1 MATLTVTIKEDLNL
15 NGRDRGSEITHEV
28 SSITETYHRIMD
40 VLHTADMVL
49 VEMDPTPGNTEGQKF
64 HDDDVKYL
72 RITNLGPTNFLILS
86 VIDSGAHEYAVKLE
100 AGDSFVLN
108 NKVTEANA
116 TGNSSVGASLG
127 AITSISAKADTATV
141 QVEVFAAIA

>member
-1 MATLTVTIKEDLNL
+1 MATLTVTIREDLNL
-15 NGRDRGSEITHEV
+15 NGRERGSEITHEI

-49 VEMDPTPGNTEGQKF
+49 LEMDPTPGNTEGQKF
-64 HDDDVKYL
+64 HDDDVKYV
-72 RITNLGPTNFLILS
+72 RITNLDGSNFVILS

-100 AGDSFVLN
+100 AGDTYILN

-116 TGNSSVGASLG
+116 AGDSSVGASLG
-127 AITSISAKADTATV
+127 AITSISAQANTATC